1 VLPNEVLA
9 EDQASLTYGDE
20 PRMTATDV
28 VASDTSIAAAARLL
42 ALAKNPILTTRA
54 GGRDPEAVPHLVRLA
69 ESLSLPI
76 FESIVPSH
84 MNFPRAHPLYQGVE
98 AGNHVDE
105 ADVIVVLEND
115 APWSP
120 RRNHPG
126 ADAKVISIGEDP
138 LYERYPVRSFQ
149 SDVSLAGNVA
159 ETLRRLADA
168 IGALPQVSGLEARA
182 NAWAKKH
189 DEVRQG
195 RLDRAMAA
203 REQQPLNKAWVS
215 YCVDQVRDD
224 DTILVNELGL
234 ETGFMQLETPGS
246 LYDCSP
252 AGVLGWGIG
261 AALGAKLAAPEKTVM
276 ACTGDGSYMYGVP
289 TATHW
294 ISTKYDLPVLYM
306 VWNNIQLGAVAGTG
320 RSLFPG
326 GWAAKTNTN
335 VLSDLSPSVQ
345 FERVVE
351 ACGGYGQRVDD
362 PAEVPAAL
370 ERALHAV
377 KVEKRQALINFV
389 SAPMTGPRFA

>member
-1 VLPNEVLA
+1 
-9 EDQASLTYGDE
+9 
-20 PRMTATDV
+20 
-28 VASDTSIAAAARLL
+28 
-42 ALAKNPILTTRA
+42 
-54 GGRDPEAVPHLVRLA
+54 
-69 ESLSLPI
+69 
-76 FESIVPSH
+76 
-84 MNFPRAHPLYQGVE
+84 
-98 AGNHVDE
+98 
-105 ADVIVVLEND
+105 
-115 APWSP
+115 
-120 RRNHPG
+120 
-126 ADAKVISIGEDP
+126 
-138 LYERYPVRSFQ
+138 
-149 SDVSLAGNVA
+149 
-159 ETLRRLADA
+159 
-168 IGALPQVSGLEARA
+168 
-182 NAWAKKH
+182 
-189 DEVRQG
+189 
-195 RLDRAMAA
+195 MAA

-215 YCVDQVRDD
+215 YCVDQIRDD